1 MMNVLPGL
9 AAVLALLPAAVLPL
23 RRADVVDSRAFWI
36 LLAVAVAGPLAYVLV
51 RIGAGWGGGLALNLW
66 VSIAASA
73 VFYFGLCVF
82 IRVAAGMAPIMMGYL
97 ALLGLVAVGGQLAAG
112 TPAASYTLS
121 GVLIVHIVLS
131 VTAYALATIAAVAGV
146 AVVLKQRALKRKTAG
161 RLARLLP
168 AVAVADLFQVWLLTM
183 AAGVLGVDILAG
195 MATEYALSGVLMQ
208 FEHKT
213 LFAILAFA
221 VITILLL
228 LHAGAGVRGR
238 MAARG
243 ILIGYLLL
251 TLGYPGVKFVT
262 DVLLA

>member
-1 MMNVLPGL
+1 MTHVLIGL
-9 AAVLALLPAAVLPL
+9 TAVAALLPAAVLPL
-23 RRADVVDSRAFWI
+23 YRAEVVGGRTFWA
-36 LLAVAVAGPLAYVLV
+36 LLAAAVAGPMAFVLAE
-51 RIGAGWGGGLALNLW
+51 IGGGWGGGLALNLW

-73 VFYFGLCVF
+73 VLYFGLCVF
-82 IRVAAGMAPIMMGYL
+82 IRAASGLAPLMLGYL
-97 ALLGLVAVGGQLAAG
+97 AVLGLVAVGGQVAAG
-112 TPAASYTLS
+112 VPAGSYNLT
-121 GVLIVHIVLS
+121 GVLIVHIILS
-131 VTAYALATIAAVAGV
+131 VVAYALATIAAVAGV
-146 AVVLKQRALKRKTAG
+146 AVLLKQRALKRKMSS

-195 MATEYALSGVLMQ
+195 MATQYALTGTLLQ

-221 VITILLL
+221 VISILLL

-243 ILIGYLLL
+243 VLMGYLLL
-251 TLGYPGVKFVT
+251 TLGYPGVKFVSE
-262 DVLLA
+262 VLLA